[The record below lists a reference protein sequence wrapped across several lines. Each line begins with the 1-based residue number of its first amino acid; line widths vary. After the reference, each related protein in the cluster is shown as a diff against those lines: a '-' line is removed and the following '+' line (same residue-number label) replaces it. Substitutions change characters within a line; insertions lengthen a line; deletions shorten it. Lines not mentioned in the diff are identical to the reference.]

1 MTDTGRGDCWMLDT
15 NKEDDSV
22 KKLIRVV
29 TFATVLATLTL
40 TGGCAVLLV
49 GAAIGAGTVAYVQGE
64 LRSADEVTF
73 DRGWKAVL
81 GAMDELQ
88 FKVTKTEKDAVSGE
102 IDAKANGDKNVV
114 IKLRREGD
122 RVTEFRI
129 RVGVFGDEGL
139 SRLIQTKIKQHY

>member
-1 MTDTGRGDCWMLDT
+1 MK
-15 NKEDDSV
+15 N
-22 KKLIRVV
+22 LIRVV
-29 TFATVLATLTL
+29 TVAVGLGALVL

-73 DRGWKAVL
+73 DHAWKAAL
-81 GAMDELQ
+81 AAMDELK
-88 FKVTKTEKDAVSGE
+88 FKVTKSQKDAIAGE
-102 IDAKANGDKNVV
+102 IDATGSGDKNVV
-114 IKLRREGD
+114 IKLRRQGD
-122 RVTEFRI
+122 QVTEIRI